1 MYAAV
6 MAPTA
11 NNAETRLF
19 KSLSLDEK
27 TAFAQLCYAV
37 YGWQRHMSEEAGE
50 DIAEQLAKLP
60 ESLANTVRPTKRELA
75 AAFRGDY
82 VRRMIQV
89 PGGWVFPDYP
99 IAGFGNENV
108 VKFFG
113 RFASPFFISGKDL
126 VSMADAV
133 STDRLYR
140 FIYQARKA
148 LDQFSEENRREHWSY
163 AHDEVGDDESEIII
177 ASPRMRVFTD
187 AEKERGMSRNVRFKN
202 PL

>member
-1 MYAAV
+1 MYAAA
-6 MAPTA
+6 MAPIA

-19 KSLSLDEK
+19 ASLSADQK
-27 TAFAQLCYAV
+27 IAFAQLCYAV
-37 YGWQRHMSEEAGE
+37 YGWQKHMVEEAGE
-50 DIAEQLAKLP
+50 DIAEQLAVLP
-60 ESLANTVRPTKRELA
+60 ESLANTVRPTKRELS

-82 VRRMIQV
+82 VRRMKQA
-89 PGGWVFPDYP
+89 PGGWVLPDYK

-140 FIYQARKA
+140 FVYQARKA
-148 LDQFSEENRREHWSY
+148 LDRFSEENRREGWAY
-163 AHDEVGDDESEIII
+163 AHDEIGDDESEIIVV
-177 ASPRMRVFTD
+177 SPRMRVFTN